1 MTTNEM
7 KTTVRT
13 VTFSTQC
20 EVQSYINS
28 NVQTLKALLKHT
40 RNRPKII
47 LGLKSTTMLLIK
59 VQSDNIYHRTKF
71 SYTLC
76 EI

>member
-1 MTTNEM
+1 MDEM

-20 EVQSYINS
+20 KVQSYISS
-28 NVQTLKALLKHT
+28 NVKAPLKNT

-47 LGLKSTTMLLIK
+47 LGLKSTTK
-59 VQSDNIYHRTKF
+59 TNVVVESSVT
-71 SYTLC
+71 
-76 EI
+76 